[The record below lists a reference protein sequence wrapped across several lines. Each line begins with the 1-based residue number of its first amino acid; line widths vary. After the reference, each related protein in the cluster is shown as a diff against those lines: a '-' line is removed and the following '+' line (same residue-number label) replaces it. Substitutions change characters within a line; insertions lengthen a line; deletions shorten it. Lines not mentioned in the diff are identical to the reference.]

1 MAYVNIDVDL
11 SDIYSDLSDY
21 EKRELADYLIEDGVV
36 SSLAPDPS
44 ASSYNEE
51 EFADK
56 CNALSKAY
64 YRMSNEE
71 TKLIEALAA
80 KYWV

>member
-44 ASSYNEE
+44 AISYNEE

-56 CNALSKAY
+56 CNVLSKAY